1 MVSHELSKP
10 RRIELILRQIDALP
24 TLPAV
29 ATRLLALTSD
39 DDSSGKEVTQLIQSD
54 PSLTA
59 KVLSLC
65 KTADKGVRTDILTID
80 RAVVL
85 LGFNAIRN
93 AVLSVKVM
101 EVFGGT
107 VDGDLDSPMTGGR
120 LARAHDQPA
129 PGAGEHVPGAVVGM
143 DRRGF
148 WMHSLAV
155 AIAAEQ
161 IAKAH
166 RDPELPA
173 DEAFVCGLLHDMGKL
188 ALDHVLPRS
197 YARVVELAEINRGD
211 VAEVERKVVGID
223 HHTAGKRLA
232 EQWNLP
238 LRLQDSIWLH
248 GSPFDTLPKVEHR
261 RLVGLVKLADAVV
274 RDRHVG
280 YSGNFRPSGVEELTD
295 KLGLN
300 LDKVRKSTADLFAQ
314 LEERGQA
321 LGIHD
326 DPSHEL
332 ALDSIQRANQA
343 LGRANEALERRSRTS
358 AVQTRILETLSKFNA
373 SMAPARSVQ
382 DAMDAVTASARGLLG
397 DGFYAVIYP
406 TRHDDTLASDAVP
419 RPDGYWL
426 LSQYNKQGEP
436 ADARYLDTPPHTPD
450 IAALDASRS
459 IGVELM
465 GVLPWIADYLIAADD
480 LREVKMLPLP
490 CGWGTVA
497 ILLHDRPN
505 LPGWNLLGPL
515 AGTWGNAV
523 AAAAQHAGARRLGEE
538 LASANAALD
547 AAQDK
552 LLHTESLARLGEMA
566 AGAAHEMNNP
576 LAVISGRS
584 QLMSATLQPGSD
596 HQKSAQMIFRESH
609 RLSDLISCLRMFAD
623 PPQADRKPADLA
635 QVLDNAVS
643 RIRKSVAKGKAKFA
657 IDLQVSKSLAPMEID
672 ADQIDRAVTELLFNA
687 VQASP
692 KSAVVVSVKFDPPL
706 PTTSAESA
714 QPAQTEEPNIF
725 AGRSLLIQVTDDGQ
739 GMDAHTLH
747 HALDP
752 FFSAKA
758 AGRQVGMG
766 LPRAEQLAQAHGG
779 SVRLRSEE
787 GAGTVAT
794 LQIAL
799 DSSQAMPDEVVGENP
814 RPAANPDVSS

>member
-10 RRIELILRQIDALP
+10 RRIELILRQIETLP

-29 ATRLLALTSD
+29 ATKLLSLTAD
-39 DDSSGKEVTQLIQSD
+39 EDSNAKEVTTLIQSD

-65 KTADKGVRTDILTID
+65 KTADKGVRNDVITID

-93 AVLSVKVM
+93 AVLSVKVL
-101 EVFGGT
+101 EVFGGDI
-107 VDGDLDSPMTGGR
+107 DGDLDQPMAGGR
-120 LARAHDQPA
+120 LAASDDTPQTRL
-129 PGAGEHVPGAVVGM
+129 
-143 DRRGF
+143 DRKGL
-148 WMHSLAV
+148 WLHSLAV

-161 IAKAH
+161 IARAH
-166 RDPELPA
+166 RDAELPA
-173 DEAFVCGLLHDMGKL
+173 EEAFVCGLLHDIGKL

-197 YARVVELAEINRGD
+197 YGRVVELAELHRSDI
-211 VAEVERKVVGID
+211 AEVERKIVGLD

-248 GSPFDTLPKVEHR
+248 GSPYETLPQVEHR
-261 RLVGLVKLADAVV
+261 RMVGLVKLADAVV
-274 RDRHVG
+274 RGRHVG
-280 YSGNFRPSGVEELTD
+280 YSGNHTPGHVEQLVEQ
-295 KLGLN
+295 LGLS
-300 LDKVRKSTADLFAQ
+300 LEKVHDATADLFPQ
-314 LEERGQA
+314 LEDRGQA

-332 ALDSIQRANQA
+332 ALESIQRANAA
-343 LGRANEALERRSRTS
+343 LGKANDALERRSRV
-358 AVQTRILETLSKFNA
+358 AAGQAKVLEVLSDFNA
-373 SMAPARSVQ
+373 SAAPARSVQ
-382 DAMDAVTASARGLLG
+382 DAIDNVVKSSQGLMG

-406 TRHDDTLASDAVP
+406 TRHHDVSDPEAAP

-426 LSQYNKQGEP
+426 VSQYNQHAEP
-436 ADARYLDTPPHTPD
+436 VDARYIDTPPHTPD

-480 LREVKMLPLP
+480 LRDVKMLPLP

-497 ILLHDRPN
+497 ILLHDKDK
-505 LPGWNLLGPL
+505 LPGWNILGPL
-515 AGTWGNAV
+515 AGTWGNAI
-523 AAAAQHAGARRLGEE
+523 AAAAQHAGARRLSED
-538 LASANAALD
+538 LASANAALA
-547 AAQDK
+547 AAQEK

-584 QLMSATLQPGSD
+584 QLMSMTLEPGSD

-623 PPQADRKPADLA
+623 PPIADRKPADLTA
-635 QVLDNAVS
+635 VLQNVVDKV
-643 RIRKSVAKGKAKFA
+643 RKAATKRQANFG
-657 IDLQVSKSLAPMEID
+657 IDLQLPGQLPAVEID
-672 ADQIDRAVTELLFNA
+672 AAQIDRAVTELLFNA
-687 VQASP
+687 VQAEP
-692 KSAVVVSVKFDPPL
+692 KSAVLVKVVADPPFAAAGD
-706 PTTSAESA
+706 PDANAEPSVPVSEDGA
-714 QPAQTEEPNIF
+714 TDPVRRT
-725 AGRSLLIQVTDDGQ
+725 LHIQVTDDGD
-739 GMDAHTLH
+739 GMDEHTLN

-766 LPRAEQLAQAHGG
+766 LPRAQQLAQAHDG
-779 SVRLRSEE
+779 SVRLRSEA
-787 GAGTVAT
+787 GKGTVAT
-794 LQIAL
+794 LSIAL
-799 DSSQAMPDEVVGENP
+799 DSPE
-814 RPAANPDVSS
+814 

>member
-39 DDSSGKEVTQLIQSD
+39 DDSSTKEVTQLIQSD

-65 KTADKGVRTDILTID
+65 KTADKGVRSDILTID

-120 LARAHDQPA
+120 LSRDNEDDGTGPVA
-129 PGAGEHVPGAVVGM
+129 GM

-197 YARVVELAEINRGD
+197 FARVVELAEINRD
-211 VAEVERKVVGID
+211 DIAEVERKVVGID

-280 YSGNFRPSGVEELTD
+280 YSGNYRPAGVEELTE
-295 KLGLN
+295 KLGLD
-300 LDKVRKSTADLFAQ
+300 LDKVRQSTAGLFAQ

-343 LGRANEALERRSRTS
+343 LGRANQALERRSRTA
-358 AVQTRILETLSKFNA
+358 AVQTRILEILSEFNS

-382 DAMDAVTASARGLLG
+382 DAIDAVAASARGLLG

-406 TRHDDTLASDAVP
+406 TRHDDPHPTDDRP

-426 LSQYNKQGEP
+426 VSQYNKQGEP

-480 LREVKMLPLP
+480 LRDVRMLPLP

-497 ILLHDRPN
+497 IMLHDRPS

-515 AGTWGNAV
+515 AGTWGNAI

-584 QLMSATLQPGSD
+584 QLMSATLPPGTD

-635 QVLDNAVS
+635 QVLNNAVS
-643 RIRKSVAKGKAKFA
+643 RIRKSVSKNNAGFA
-657 IDLQVSKSLAPMEID
+657 IDLQVPKSLPAVEID

-692 KSAVVVSVKFDPPL
+692 KSAVLVSVKVDPPW
-706 PTTSAESA
+706 PDGPSDTDAT
-714 QPAQTEEPNIF
+714 PATL
-725 AGRSLLIQVTDDGQ
+725 AGRMLLIQVTDDGA

-752 FFSAKA
+752 FFSAKP

-787 GAGTVAT
+787 GHGTVAT
-794 LQIAL
+794 LNIAL
-799 DSSQAMPDEVVGENP
+799 DSPPATPDEGDGEPP

>member
-10 RRIELILRQIDALP
+10 RRIELILRQIETLP

-29 ATRLLALTSD
+29 ATKLLSLTAD
-39 DDSSGKEVTQLIQSD
+39 DDSNAKEVTTLIQSD

-65 KTADKGVRTDILTID
+65 KTADKGVRNDILTID

-93 AVLSVKVM
+93 TVLSVKVL
-101 EVFGGT
+101 EVFGGNI
-107 VDGDLDSPMTGGR
+107 DGDLDQPMAGGR
-120 LARAHDQPA
+120 LAHDA
-129 PGAGEHVPGAVVGM
+129 AGSSKTRL
-143 DRRGF
+143 DRKGL
-148 WMHSLAV
+148 WLHSLAV

-166 RDPELPA
+166 RQADLPPE
-173 DEAFVCGLLHDMGKL
+173 EAFVCGLLHDIGKL

-197 YARVVELAEINRGD
+197 YGRVVELADLHRSDI
-211 VAEVERKVVGID
+211 AEVERKIVGLD

-248 GSPFDTLPKVEHR
+248 GSPYDTLPQVEHR
-261 RLVGLVKLADAVV
+261 RMIGLIKLADAVV
-274 RDRHVG
+274 RGRHVG
-280 YSGNFRPSGVEELTD
+280 YSGNHTPSQVELLAEKLDLSID
-295 KLGLN
+295 KIHQA
-300 LDKVRKSTADLFAQ
+300 TADLFPQ
-314 LEERGQA
+314 LEDRGQA

-332 ALDSIQRANQA
+332 ALESIQRANAA
-343 LGRANEALERRSRTS
+343 LGKANDALERRSRV
-358 AVQTRILETLSKFNA
+358 AAGQAKVLEVLSGFNA
-373 SMAPARSVQ
+373 SAAPARSVQ
-382 DAMDAVTASARGLLG
+382 DAIDAVVKSSQGLMG

-406 TRHDDTLASDAVP
+406 TRHHDVSDPEAAP

-426 LSQYNKQGEP
+426 ISQYNQHGDP
-436 ADARYLDTPPHTPD
+436 ADARYIDTPPHTPD
-450 IAALDASRS
+450 IAGLDPSRS

-465 GVLPWIADYLIAADD
+465 GVLPWIADYLIAAED
-480 LREVKMLPLP
+480 LRDVKMLPLP

-497 ILLHDRPN
+497 ILLHDKDK
-505 LPGWNLLGPL
+505 LPGWNILGPL
-515 AGTWGNAV
+515 AGTWGNAI
-523 AAAAQHAGARRLGEE
+523 AAASQHAGARRLSED
-538 LASANAALD
+538 LASANAALA

-584 QLMSATLQPGSD
+584 QLMSMTLDPGSD

-623 PPQADRKPADLA
+623 PPTADRKPADLTA
-635 QVLDNAVS
+635 VLQNVVTKVRNAANK
-643 RIRKSVAKGKAKFA
+643 RQAKFV
-657 IDLQVSKSLAPMEID
+657 IDLQMPDVLPAVEID
-672 ADQIDRAVTELLFNA
+672 AAQIDRAVTELLFNA
-687 VQASP
+687 VQAEP
-692 KSAVVVSVKFDPPL
+692 KSAVLVKVVIDPPFDT
-706 PTTSAESA
+706 PGNEADSGESFVPVSEDASADHVSR
-714 QPAQTEEPNIF
+714 T
-725 AGRSLLIQVTDDGQ
+725 LHIQVTDDGE
-739 GMDAHTLH
+739 GMDDHTLN

-752 FFSAKA
+752 FFSAKS

-766 LPRAEQLAQAHGG
+766 LPRAQQLAQAHGG
-779 SVRLRSEE
+779 SVRLRSDA
-787 GAGTVAT
+787 GKGTVAT
-794 LQIAL
+794 LSIAL
-799 DSSQAMPDEVVGENP
+799 DSPQ
-814 RPAANPDVSS
+814 